1 MHVGSV
7 SSQAGCTRHCSA
19 CAGTLCYSS
28 RPASAGR
35 SFLPC
40 FGGIMTANVHPAPQ
54 PFSKADYKTLSLAA
68 LGGALEIY
76 DFIIFVF
83 FALTLSQLFFPPDMP
98 EWLRLLQSFGIFVTG
113 YLARP
118 LGGILMAHFADRLGR
133 KKVFSLSILMM
144 ALPCLLIGIMPT
156 YAQIGYWAP
165 LVLLVLRILQGAA
178 VGGEVPS
185 AWVFVAE
192 HAPKGHRGY
201 ALGVLQAGLTFGY
214 LLGALTATWLARAF
228 SPAEIL
234 DWAWRI
240 PFLLGGVFGVVGV
253 WLRRWLNETPVFIAM
268 HAQRENLPALP
279 LGKVL
284 REHRQSLLPAV
295 LLTFVLTSAVVVLVV
310 ITPTVMQQRFGI
322 SASHTFALSA
332 LGIVFLN
339 IGCVLAGLL
348 VDRIGAWRGVMF
360 YSLLLPLGIGVLY
373 TSLIQQSLPLGIAYA
388 IAGLACGIVGVVPS
402 VMVGLFPASIRVSGI
417 SLTYNIAYAFWA
429 STTPLL
435 LIALMPWNIW
445 VCVLYSLI
453 MGTVG
458 LTTAAVF
465 GLRRGVVVDDVAT
478 RRAG

>member
-1 MHVGSV
+1 
-7 SSQAGCTRHCSA
+7 
-19 CAGTLCYSS
+19 
-28 RPASAGR
+28 
-35 SFLPC
+35 
-40 FGGIMTANVHPAPQ
+40 MTANAHPAPQ

-165 LVLLVLRILQGAA
+165 LVLLGVTH
-178 VGGEVPS
+178 S
-185 AWVFVAE
+185 ARRCGRWRSAQ
-192 HAPKGHRGY
+192 R
-201 ALGVLQAGLTFGY
+201 LGVRGQNTRPRGIVVTHWGCWQAGLTFGY
-214 LLGALTATWLARAF
+214 LLGALTATWLARVF

-332 LGIVFLN
+332 LGTVFLN

-348 VDRIGAWRGVMF
+348 VDRIGAWRGVMV
-360 YSLLLPLGIGVLY
+360 LQPAVALGHRRALHQPHPAVAATRHRLRHCR
-373 TSLIQQSLPLGIAYA
+373 
-388 IAGLACGIVGVVPS
+388 AGLRDRRCGAFGDGRAVPGQHPCVRHLIHLQHRLRLLGQHHS
-402 VMVGLFPASIRVSGI
+402 AVADRTDALEYLGLCALQPDHGHRGPDDCRGIRSAPG
-417 SLTYNIAYAFWA
+417 
-429 STTPLL
+429 
-435 LIALMPWNIW
+435 
-445 VCVLYSLI
+445 C
-453 MGTVG
+453 GG
-458 LTTAAVF
+458 
-465 GLRRGVVVDDVAT
+465 G
-478 RRAG
+478 